1 MNRELAVERLPLRLF
16 RVSLL
21 FAAFMAYS
29 VLRIPVPGVNEPHYL
44 TKSRHFWLPEWC
56 AGDMFLESA
65 NAHQFFYQTVGW
77 LAAAF
82 SFEQA
87 AWIGRALALLLL
99 AFGWDRLLSCL
110 TGTRSGSLWAAWLF
124 LLFHAF
130 GNFSGEWL
138 VGGVEAKVF
147 AYAFVFWGCGCLLQG
162 STLKAAAFYG
172 LAVSMHPVVGAWS
185 VLAVSAA
192 TAVQFMLSRR
202 KSEPANQFEA
212 GIDSVVRSLRPPRG
226 LIPVAVFLL
235 LSLPG
240 LLPAFD
246 LVLSSDPALA
256 QRGNFIQF
264 THRLSH
270 HLDPL
275 TFPFFSYAYYAVLI
289 GVWLAARLWIGKWI
303 DWTQELR
310 WFQWL
315 VAASILVAVA
325 GLLIACGPRP
335 VHLMP
340 LSDLR
345 VSLLK
350 LYPFR
355 LADILVPLLISVLIV
370 RLAEH
375 FLRSQ
380 ESFRLRRPALFAGF
394 GLAFVLALWLPGP
407 DRNPADM
414 DHETERDWLDV
425 CLWIRAETPQDCVVY
440 AVNENWAMKWY
451 AQRPEYV
458 SFKDCPQDA
467 AGIVEWYER
476 QRYLSDWSGRAFADG
491 MASAAELTELHDVT
505 GISYLISRKL
515 DRMPRLPVYQ
525 NETFFVYALANS
537 DANARNG
544 ADSPEDGEVLAVP
557 AAGFFPGELPAR
569 LASIRT
575 DL

>member
-1 MNRELAVERLPLRLF
+1 MNRESAVERLPLLLL

-21 FAAFMAYS
+21 FVAFMAYS
-29 VLRIPVPGVNEPHYL
+29 ALRVPVPGVNEPHYL
-44 TKSRHFWLPEWC
+44 TKSRHFWQPEWC
-56 AGDMFLESA
+56 AGDLFLESA
-65 NAHQFFYQTVGW
+65 NAHQFFYQAVGW

-87 AWIGRALALLLL
+87 AWIGRVLALLLL
-99 AFGWDRLLSCL
+99 AFGWDRFLTRL

-147 AYAFVFWGCGCLLQG
+147 AYAFVFWGCGCLLEG

-185 VLAVSAA
+185 ILAVSAA
-192 TAVQFMLSRR
+192 TAIQFMRRRR
-202 KSEPANQFEA
+202 KSEPASHSES
-212 GIDSVVRSLRPPRG
+212 GMDSVIRSLKPPGG
-226 LIPVAVFLL
+226 LVPVAVFLL

-246 LVLSSDPALA
+246 LVLSGDPALA

-275 TFPFFSYAYYAVLI
+275 TFPQSSYAYYAVLI
-289 GVWLAARLWIGKWI
+289 GVWVAACLCFGKRI

-315 VAASILVAVA
+315 VVASILVAVA
-325 GLLIACGPRP
+325 GVLIAWGPRP

-340 LSDLR
+340 LGEFR

-380 ESFRLRRPALFAGF
+380 ERFGLRRAAFFAGF
-394 GLAFVLALWLPGP
+394 GLAFVLAVWLPGS

-414 DHETERDWLDV
+414 DEETERDWIDV
-425 CLWIRAETPQDCVVY
+425 CQWIRAATPEDSVVY
-440 AVNENWAMKWY
+440 AVKENWAVKWY

-476 QRYLSDWSGRAFADG
+476 QRYLTEWSGRAFADG
-491 MASAAELTELHDVT
+491 MANSAELTELHDDT

-515 DRMPRLPVYQ
+515 DRLPHLPVYQ
-525 NETFFVYALANS
+525 NETFFVYALTSADMTTGNRANS
-537 DANARNG
+537 PING
-544 ADSPEDGEVLAVP
+544 EFSAVP
-557 AAGFFPGELPAR
+557 AVGLHPRELPAG
-569 LASIRT
+569 SVFVRT